1 MKSGSFCV
9 KGWPEVRKPGLTVY
23 LADANVLLNLSAL
36 GRLDVLRLCADCLG
50 WRIVVPRC
58 ILDEVEG
65 EMSAQDLVVRGVQLV
80 EPEAAIAA
88 KLVLARVQDG
98 ISSRLSDAD
107 AELYV
112 RAKETRGTVWTDDG
126 PLVRLL
132 EQKGIPQVH
141 TFAPFLKLLELGEV
155 ESRDVLE
162 CGRRLA
168 ELNPRFT
175 AGNLEDLVRKVRATE
190 ASLAEG
196 M

>member
-1 MKSGSFCV
+1 M
-9 KGWPEVRKPGLTVY
+9 KGWPEVRQPGLTVY

-141 TFAPFLKLLELGEV
+141 TFAPFLKLLELGVV

-168 ELNPRFT
+168 EHNPRFT
-175 AGNLEDLVRKVRATE
+175 AGNLEDLARKIRATE

>member
-1 MKSGSFCV
+1 M
-9 KGWPEVRKPGLTVY
+9 RKPNLTVY

-36 GRLDVLRLCADCLG
+36 GRLDVLRLCADGLG
-50 WRIVVPRC
+50 WHVVVPRC

-65 EMSAQDLVVRGVQLV
+65 ELSAQDLVVRGVQLV

-88 KLVLARVQDG
+88 KLVSARMQDG

-112 RAKETRGTVWTDDG
+112 RAKETGGTVWTDDG

-132 EQKGIPQVH
+132 GRTGIPVVH

-155 ESRDVLE
+155 EAQDVIE
-162 CGRRLA
+162 CGRRLM
-168 ELNPRFT
+168 ELNSRFT
-175 AGNLEDLVRKVRATE
+175 AENPEDLTRKVRDSAHE
-190 ASLAEG
+190 
-196 M
+196 

>member
-1 MKSGSFCV
+1 M
-9 KGWPEVRKPGLTVY
+9 RKPGLTVY

-58 ILDEVEG
+58 ILAEVEG
-65 EMSAQDLVVRGVQLV
+65 EMSDQDLVVRGVQLV

-88 KLVLARVQDG
+88 KLVVARIRDG

-107 AELYV
+107 AELYI
-112 RAKETRGTVWTDDG
+112 RAKETGGTVWTDDG

-132 EQKGIPQVH
+132 VQKGIPQVH

-155 ESRDVLE
+155 ESQDVLA

-175 AGNLEDLVRKVRATE
+175 AGNLEALVRKVRATE
-190 ASLAEG
+190 TASACTVVLI
-196 M
+196 